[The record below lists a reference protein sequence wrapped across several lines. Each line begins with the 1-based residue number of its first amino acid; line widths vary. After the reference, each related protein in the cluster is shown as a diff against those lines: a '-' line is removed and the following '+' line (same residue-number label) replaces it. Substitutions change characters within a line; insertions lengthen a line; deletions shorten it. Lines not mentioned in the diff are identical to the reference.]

1 MSFTLQNVI
10 VLAALV
16 ASVFYLIRCA
26 IQTVSAGLGAGEG
39 GCGGCGS
46 SGCGSEAGALWQA
59 KKPVQRVQLD

>member
-26 IQTVSAGLGAGEG
+26 IQTVSAGLGTG
-39 GCGGCGS
+39 GGRCGGCN
-46 SGCGSEAGALWQA
+46 SGCGSEAGTLLGEKNPARTA
-59 KKPVQRVQLD
+59 RLD

>member
-26 IQTVSAGLGAGEG
+26 IQTVSAGLGTG
-39 GCGGCGS
+39 GGQMRR
-46 SGCGSEAGALWQA
+46 L
-59 KKPVQRVQLD
+59 

>member
-26 IQTVSAGLGAGEG
+26 IQTVSAGLGTEG
-39 GCGGCGS
+39 GRCGGCD
-46 SGCGSEAGALWQA
+46 SGCGSQAGALLGEKNPA
-59 KKPVQRVQLD
+59 RRARLD